1 MVIDVK
7 NKIATS
13 KKPVTITQGPHF
25 TRARGMVAHLEEE
38 TILLSP
44 NVESTYVLPQS

>member
-1 MVIDVK
+1 
-7 NKIATS
+7 
-13 KKPVTITQGPHF
+13 
-25 TRARGMVAHLEEE
+25 VAHLEEE